1 MASSSSSSS
10 SSSLSPPTPQTEQ
23 LITINTRIPVIN
35 NAVPFI
41 WCHKDGMFCTLYGRV
56 NRLNTLDPI
65 TIMNC
70 TNNWLTEM
78 ELDSVFEFCNIE
90 KTDHVIVSSDSNSS
104 PRYIDVA
111 VMLDKIRER
120 YVIKLKR
127 VQ

>member
-1 MASSSSSSS
+1 MASSSSASSS
-10 SSSLSPPTPQTEQ
+10 SSFTPPTPQTEQ

-56 NRLNTLDPI
+56 NRLNALD
-65 TIMNC
+65 TDNIMKY

-78 ELDSVFEFCNIE
+78 ELNSVFEFCDIE
-90 KTDHVIVSSDSNSS
+90 KINYVIVSSDSNSS
-104 PRYIDVA
+104 PRYLDVA
-111 VMLDKIRER
+111 LMLDKIRER